1 MNAHALRWKR
11 CSLRGGGNEVQTE
24 KARAQLLDRHRGEIV
39 RCIILGG
46 SQSSTLESSH
56 LMVILLQSLLLS
68 EVIIIKLLTSEPVLL
83 TGQKGGEFICEYFT
97 IFQP

>member
-1 MNAHALRWKR
+1 MNAHAFWWKR
-11 CSLRGGGNEVQTE
+11 CSLLGGGNEVQTD

-46 SQSSTLESSH
+46 SQSSTLECSH
-56 LMVILLQSLLLS
+56 LMVFFLRSLLLS
-68 EVIIIKLLTSEPVLL
+68 EVIIIKLLNSDPLL
-83 TGQKGGEFICEYFT
+83 ITGQKGGESICEDFT

>member
-11 CSLRGGGNEVQTE
+11 CSLHGGGKEVQTE

-56 LMVILLQSLLLS
+56 LMVIFLRSLLS

-83 TGQKGGEFICEYFT
+83 TRQKGGESIYEYFT